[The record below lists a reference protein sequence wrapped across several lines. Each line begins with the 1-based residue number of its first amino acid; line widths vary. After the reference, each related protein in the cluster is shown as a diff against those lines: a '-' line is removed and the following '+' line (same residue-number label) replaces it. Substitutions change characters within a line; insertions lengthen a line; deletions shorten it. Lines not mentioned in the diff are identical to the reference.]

1 MTADLLAAWLK
12 AARRGDEGAFTRLV
26 EATRERLFWTV
37 RRMVGRDAVAEEI
50 LQEAYLA
57 LWDLPGS
64 QLPRDVGA
72 WLRRTCVN
80 RAIDHVRRHETRK
93 AQEDVTEIPL
103 ASTGAGPEEVLRAAE
118 MEEVLDR
125 ALRDL
130 PSQER
135 AAFVLRLIEGLEYP
149 EAASLLGVSESTVRN
164 QVMQARRKVERA
176 LLAAGV
182 EL

>member
-1 MTADLLAAWLK
+1 MTADLQAAWLR
-12 AARRGDEGAFTRLV
+12 AARRGDEGAFARLV

-57 LWDLPGS
+57 LWDLPAS
-64 QLPRDVGA
+64 QLPGDVGA

-80 RAIDHVRRHETRK
+80 RAIDHIRRHETRF
-93 AQEDVTEIPL
+93 AQEDAAQLDL
-103 ASTGAGPEEVLRAAE
+103 ASQAASPEETLRASELEAA
-118 MEEVLDR
+118 LAA
-125 ALRDL
+125 ALRVL
-130 PSQER
+130 PDQER
-135 AAFVLRLIEGLEYP
+135 AAFVLRLIEGMDYP
-149 EAASLLGVSESTVRN
+149 EAASVLGVSESTVRN

-176 LLAAGV
+176 LLAAGI